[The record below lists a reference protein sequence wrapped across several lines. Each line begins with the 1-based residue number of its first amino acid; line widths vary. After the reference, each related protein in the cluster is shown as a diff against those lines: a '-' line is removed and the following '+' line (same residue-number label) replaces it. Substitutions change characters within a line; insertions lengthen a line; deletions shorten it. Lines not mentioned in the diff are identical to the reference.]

1 MIYYPAASHN
11 YTFTGNLNTG
21 SFSPTVSYGGTY
33 TFNLVPNPY
42 PSAID
47 WGASGGWVK
56 SNIGSTAWIWSATN
70 GNYSTLSGTSYV
82 PVGQAFIV
90 MATGSPVLTMNNN
103 ACVHNTQA
111 FYKSTKGSTLKIS
124 VQSNNYYDETFVSFN
139 SSAGPDFDPQF
150 DGFKL
155 WGLEDAPQLWTEK
168 GEYHLSVNEL
178 PPPAESLI
186 VPLDFKTT
194 YAGEVMLEVSGI
206 ESFDPTLPIRLQDH
220 LTGSWTDLRQNS
232 GYTFTHDTA
241 NSEKRFSLVFG
252 YPTGIGENQAKDG
265 RAYVSDGT
273 IFLDIPSMNGCRV
286 SITAYNMQGQII
298 CNVKRTMDGITR
310 IEAPSAAGVY
320 IIAVTS
326 EGGNFIT
333 RVVNN

>member
-1 MIYYPAASHN
+1 M
-11 YTFTGNLNTG
+11 
-21 SFSPTVSYGGTY
+21 
-33 TFNLVPNPY
+33 
-42 PSAID
+42 
-47 WGASGGWVK
+47 
-56 SNIGSTAWIWSATN
+56 
-70 GNYSTLSGTSYV
+70 

-111 FYKSTKGSTLKIS
+111 FYKSTKASTLKIS

-155 WGLEDAPQLWTEK
+155 WGLDEAPQLWTEK
-168 GEYHLSVNEL
+168 GEFRLSINQL
-178 PPPAESLI
+178 PPPSESLI
-186 VPLDFKTT
+186 VPLDFKTD
-194 YAGEVMLEVSGI
+194 YSGEVIFGVEGI
-206 ESFDPTLPIRLQDH
+206 ESFDPSLPIRLQDH
-220 LTGSWTDLRQNS
+220 FNGSMTDLRQNAS
-232 GYTFTHDTA
+232 YTFTHDPA
-241 NSEKRFSLVFG
+241 NSEKRFSLVFW
-252 YPTGIGENQAKDG
+252 YPTGIGENQANDG

-286 SITAYNMQGQII
+286 SISVYDLPGHTLYTG
-298 CNVKRTMDGITR
+298 KRTMDEIIC
-310 IEAPSAAGVY
+310 IEAPAAAGVY

-333 RVVNN
+333 RVINN